1 MSISNLASVILI
13 LLELLVIIGIV
24 LIIAAIILLVVAVI
38 IEAIYSATG
47 KCKNLYKFFKYFV

>member
-1 MSISNLASVILI
+1 MTISNLASVILI

-24 LIIAAIILLVVAVI
+24 IIISAVI
-38 IEAIYSATG
+38 LIAIAQIVKAVYDATG